1 MRLEPLR
8 FVARCGDVRAVR
20 QRTGVSRQVRS
31 IAGYFFAAGSSDAAC
46 SWLIHDQ
53 HHATAMSKDDDFE
66 PYKKRLLQRLPESLR
81 DDWVLVPQHTLNMAV
96 VIGVLTGVALALAMF
111 GFILGSRD
119 LRLAFVVLGVGLF
132 AANKF
137 WPWWRGARYEDQ
149 LRRAMSEDEGFA
161 PEAGAADDAATR
173 S

>member
-1 MRLEPLR
+1 
-8 FVARCGDVRAVR
+8 
-20 QRTGVSRQVRS
+20 
-31 IAGYFFAAGSSDAAC
+31 
-46 SWLIHDQ
+46 
-53 HHATAMSKDDDFE
+53 MSKDDDFE

>member
-1 MRLEPLR
+1 
-8 FVARCGDVRAVR
+8 
-20 QRTGVSRQVRS
+20 
-31 IAGYFFAAGSSDAAC
+31 
-46 SWLIHDQ
+46 
-53 HHATAMSKDDDFE
+53 MSKDEDFE
-66 PYKKRLLQRLPESLR
+66 PYKQRLLQRLPESLR

-96 VIGVLTGVALALAMF
+96 VIGILTGVAFALAIF
-111 GFILGSRD
+111 GFVLGSRD

-132 AANKF
+132 AANKY

-149 LRRAMSEDEGFA
+149 LRRAMSEEDSVA